1 MKKYIYR
8 FVVYIGL
15 TCQIFNPALAQTTEM
30 PMPFTEE
37 LSAAVTDKDRP
48 LVEAKSDFLKLY
60 IAVYLV
66 DKFYPEGKLNEDFSG
81 FLHRFWPKA
90 DINSIKTLSGYIRG
104 YLMMK
109 RRWAYVV
116 DKMEKK
122 IKASKILP
130 KDAPVIAKDG
140 EFAPFYSDKRKTT
153 GNDQYKVSYT
163 PYKYIGYDYGE
174 LGEPVRLRDKNY
186 EPVDKDILDEIVL
199 AILKFD
205 IGGFYRAM
213 QKLPA
218 QNDGTR
224 EKAVDLGN
232 GVKSRIILANSGLG
246 SLEKI
251 RGLMEVYVP
260 KGWYINGDFLNERVK
275 PQFYLSEDNKEDLNI
290 KEYEMF
296 YPEAFGIVNNG
307 KTRRILANSVKFP
320 ITFTRRDTNKGII
333 VKGNFIFEIC
343 QAKTDICH
351 KVISS
356 NELHINPS
364 TDVEPSLHVNFVDT
378 AFGHIPPEKSKNAE
392 LKSAYYNPETGQLT
406 VKFNTKKSFSNV
418 AAMVEDASETSFL
431 NPKYSISKDEVTVTY
446 DSQLTDDVSILADG
460 KTVADGGDIAITA
473 AFDEI
478 ESLRT
483 VVTPEI
489 SYETNVL
496 ALPTQA
502 EYGKALFFGLMLI
515 FMPGILYLYQRL
527 LQLFLEKKH
536 NLMILVRFGLGSAL
550 GLVICAIVIKET
562 PWFALYENIWLL
574 LTALLLSLSYQM
586 NLGGYMNFDLFR
598 PLKGI
603 IRRGLFLGL
612 FTTLFMITSP
622 VMYLKSDVLD
632 TITALAKYKANVTW
646 LMVWLGLMILPVLSF
661 IFRKHMQEVP
671 IKLRYINLAY
681 NLLFIASIL
690 WLIYSSRGFGGLIT
704 AVIAG
709 ALIISLWYNYPLV
722 INYATGHKRQMKDK
736 EAVFDRIQKHT
747 AVAVICIWLLSG
759 ICGGLFAVR
768 GQEIPSIEEIQTLSQ
783 KKMEENK
790 SLLFI
795 LNANWAPLTLY
806 NKAEAD
812 YLKDAGIIV
821 KVYNTSALNATAHQ
835 WLKAYHRRNLPL
847 NLLFTKR
854 HKKGLALPSNLT
866 DIDWKEALADFEP
879 ENERKE

>member
-8 FVVYIGL
+8 FIVYIGL
-15 TCQIFNPALAQTTEM
+15 ACQIFNPALAQTTEM

-37 LSAAVTDKDRP
+37 LRMAAADKDRP
-48 LVEAKSDFLKLY
+48 LIEAKSDFLKLY

-81 FLHRFWPKA
+81 FLHRIWPKA

-104 YLMMK
+104 FLMMK

-224 EKAVDLGN
+224 EKAVDLGD

-246 SLEKI
+246 SLEKVK
-251 RGLMEVYVP
+251 GLMEVYVP
-260 KGWYINGDFLNERVK
+260 KGWYINGDFLNEHVK

-296 YPEAFGIVNNG
+296 YPEAYGVVNNG
-307 KTRRILANSVKFP
+307 RTRHILINSVKFP
-320 ITFTRRDTNKGII
+320 MTFTRRDTNKGIV
-333 VKGNFIFEIC
+333 VKGNFAFEVC

-351 KVISS
+351 QVISS
-356 NELHINPS
+356 NELRVNPS

-378 AFGHIPPEKSKNAE
+378 AFGHLPPEKAKHAE

-406 VKFNTKKSFSNV
+406 VKFKTDKSFSNV
-418 AAMVEDASETSFL
+418 AVMAEDAAETSFL
-431 NPKYSISKDEVTVTY
+431 NPKYSINEDEVTVTY
-446 DSQLTDDVSILADG
+446 DSKLTDNINLLSEG
-460 KTVADGGDIAITA
+460 KNVANGGEIAITA
-473 AFDEI
+473 AFDEF

-489 SYETNVL
+489 SYETNTL
-496 ALPTQA
+496 ALPLQA
-502 EYGKALFFGLMLI
+502 EYGKAFFFGLMLI

-550 GLVICAIVIKET
+550 GFVACAVAIKTT

-574 LTALLLSLSYQM
+574 MTALLLSLSYQM

-603 IRRGLFLGL
+603 VRRGLFLGL
-612 FTTLFMITSP
+612 FTVLFVVATPLIF
-622 VMYLKSDVLD
+622 LKSDVFD
-632 TITALAKYKANVTW
+632 TVTALPKHEAYITW
-646 LMVWLGLMILPVLSF
+646 FTIWLGLMTLPVLSF
-661 IFRKHMQEVP
+661 IFRKHLQEIP

-681 NLLFIASIL
+681 NLLFIAAVL
-690 WLIYSSRGFGGLIT
+690 WLIYSSRGLGGLIT
-704 AVIAG
+704 AFIAG
-709 ALIISLWYNYPLV
+709 TLIVFLWYNYPLV
-722 INYATGHKRQMKDK
+722 IDYATGHKRRMKDK
-736 EAVFDRIQKHT
+736 EAVFDRIQNHA

-759 ICGGLFAVR
+759 ICGGLFVVR
-768 GQEIPSIEEIQTLSQ
+768 GQEIPSIEEINALSQ
-783 KKMEENK
+783 KEIDKGNA
-790 SLLFI
+790 LLFI

-806 NKAEAD
+806 NKSEAE
-812 YLKDAGIIV
+812 YLQQTGVIV
-821 KVYNTSALNATAHQ
+821 KAYNTSALNATAHL
-835 WLKAYHRRNLPL
+835 WLKAHNKRNLPL
-847 NLLFTKR
+847 NLLYTKR

-866 DIDWKEALADFEP
+866 DIDWKEALSDFKSH
-879 ENERKE
+879 N